1 MEISKE
7 LGMFLIGFIIT
18 ITAIVIAMKLIHER
32 TEEDKKELSQ
42 KDKMYKAITILIYII
57 IAIILIPIAIK
68 ILFWAGI
75 LTASKG

>member
-1 MEISKE
+1 MINIEAIVTAIMAIVV
-7 LGMFLIGFIIT
+7 LLTIIVLIGE
-18 ITAIVIAMKLIHER
+18 KRKPYKDEKR
-32 TEEDKKELSQ
+32 TEP